1 MPRPPRRRAAPAA
14 PPGLSGPRAAS
25 VLLMMASLGALTVGG
40 PAGCAA
46 HTRVAG
52 VVDASGGSTRLIEP
66 SGRAWRLI
74 PTAPDDVWLRELG
87 GCTVHVEA
95 TALGRRLRVG
105 RWLVTDA
112 GDGSQPYLGVLER
125 TGHQLRLRDRQSG
138 AVLVLEAPLDGPLA
152 GLDGQPVL
160 VAGFL
165 VGPNRLQVV
174 SHRALAAP

>member
-1 MPRPPRRRAAPAA
+1 MPRPPQVPAPSPARPSPARPAAAPR
-14 PPGLSGPRAAS
+14 PRVVA
-25 VLLMMASLGALTVGG
+25 VLGALLLSA
-40 PAGCAA
+40 PLGCGA

-52 VVDASGGSTRLIEP
+52 VVDASAAATRLIEP
-66 SGRAWRLI
+66 SGRAWRLV
-74 PTAPDDVWLRELG
+74 PTAPDDVWLRALG

-112 GDGSQPYLGVLER
+112 GDGSQPYLGLLER

-152 GLDGQPVL
+152 ALDGQPVL